1 MEIVQIFFI
10 FMITT
15 SLTLTGFVIRQRK
28 NNRMLGELV
37 AQNKVSG
44 HDRYSRLNVGVK
56 NQEYVSK
63 CPSCAEW
70 INLEAK
76 VCKSCQLSVTEHNH
90 AKKEAMRLLDQ
101 EAKELRMANYAQKRR
116 QLQAI
121 KKNRF
126 FRTSIAL
133 TLVVVLFF
141 AMANIV
147 SVVKYKKATSMP
159 ASAAALSLSWDSAV
173 TGCREYGVAVHP
185 VSKISKDGTV
195 YLSFILLS
203 NAKDLDWDSSLG
215 KEITCFAKKALGV
228 DVSKKLN
235 LLEYNEIELPNG
247 FSISSDPD
255 RQFIRFDWYPA
266 S

>member
-76 VCKSCQLSVTEHNH
+76 VCKSCQLSE
-90 AKKEAMRLLDQ
+90 
-101 EAKELRMANYAQKRR
+101 KRSYG
-116 QLQAI
+116 A
-121 KKNRF
+121 
-126 FRTSIAL
+126 FRS
-133 TLVVVLFF
+133 
-141 AMANIV
+141 
-147 SVVKYKKATSMP
+147 
-159 ASAAALSLSWDSAV
+159 
-173 TGCREYGVAVHP
+173 R
-185 VSKISKDGTV
+185 SKRISHG
-195 YLSFILLS
+195 
-203 NAKDLDWDSSLG
+203 
-215 KEITCFAKKALGV
+215 
-228 DVSKKLN
+228 
-235 LLEYNEIELPNG
+235 
-247 FSISSDPD
+247 
-255 RQFIRFDWYPA
+255 
-266 S
+266 